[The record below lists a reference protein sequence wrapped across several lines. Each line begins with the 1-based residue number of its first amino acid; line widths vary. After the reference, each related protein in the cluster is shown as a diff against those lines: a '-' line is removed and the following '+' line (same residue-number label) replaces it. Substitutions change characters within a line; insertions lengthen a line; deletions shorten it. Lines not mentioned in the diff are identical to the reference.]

1 MRSRHVL
8 LATLI
13 AALWGFNFVP
23 IHRALD
29 DLSPLLMAALR
40 FVLAAVPAV
49 FLVRRPP
56 VPVRWLVLVGLPL
69 GVGQFGL
76 LFIGMDMG
84 MPAGLASVVLQVQA
98 IFTALFAGL
107 LLRERLGV
115 RQVAGMAVAFGGVTL
130 LGVAQAEG
138 GSPVGAFLVCLMAAA
153 SWGLAN
159 VAMKRM
165 NQAATGP
172 VPCGGRPPTPPGKSR
187 PARLP
192 PLRWRSAPG
201 SGPVEPFGFMVW
213 VSLVPPLPLLGLS
226 LIFEGPGAV
235 PDAARDLSLA
245 GLGSMAFIAYV
256 STLFGFGVWG
266 WLMRRYEAST
276 VAMYSLLVPP
286 FGLVSAGLLLGEH
299 VDAVRL
305 TAAALII
312 AGVAAGSVRP
322 RSRVEIPPVAEPE
335 PVETR

>member
-49 FLVRRPP
+49 FFVRRPP
-56 VPVRWLVLVGLPL
+56 VPARWLVLVGLPL

-107 LLRERLGV
+107 LLRERLGA

-138 GSPVGAFLVCLMAAA
+138 GSPVGAFLVCLVAAA

-172 VPCGGRPPTPPGKSR
+172 VDS
-187 PARLP
+187 
-192 PLRWRSAPG
+192 
-201 SGPVEPFGFMVW
+201 FGFMVW
-213 VSLVPPLPLLGLS
+213 MSLVPPIPLFALS

-235 PDAARDLSLA
+235 PDAVRDISLA

-266 WLMRRYEAST
+266 WLMRRYAAST

-299 VDAVRL
+299 VDGVRL

-312 AGVAAGSVRP
+312 AGVAAGSV
-322 RSRVEIPPVAEPE
+322 
-335 PVETR
+335 

>member
-8 LATLI
+8 LATLV

-23 IHRALD
+23 IHWALD
-29 DLSPLLMAALR
+29 DFSPLLMAALR
-40 FVLAAVPAV
+40 FLLAAVPAV

-115 RQVAGMAVAFGGVTL
+115 RQVAGMAVAFGGVAL
-130 LGVAQAEG
+130 LGVVQAEG
-138 GSPVGAFLVCLMAAA
+138 GSPVGAFLVCLVAAA

-159 VAMKRM
+159 IAMRKM
-165 NQAATGP
+165 SQVATGP
-172 VPCGGRPPTPPGKSR
+172 VE
-187 PARLP
+187 
-192 PLRWRSAPG
+192 PL
-201 SGPVEPFGFMVW
+201 GFMVW
-213 VSLVPPLPLLGLS
+213 VSLVPPLPLFALS

-235 PDAARDLSLA
+235 PDAARELSLA
-245 GLGSMAFIAYV
+245 GLGSMAYIAYI

-305 TAAALII
+305 VAAALII

-322 RSRVEIPPVAEPE
+322 RTRVELPGPE
-335 PVETR
+335 PQPAETR